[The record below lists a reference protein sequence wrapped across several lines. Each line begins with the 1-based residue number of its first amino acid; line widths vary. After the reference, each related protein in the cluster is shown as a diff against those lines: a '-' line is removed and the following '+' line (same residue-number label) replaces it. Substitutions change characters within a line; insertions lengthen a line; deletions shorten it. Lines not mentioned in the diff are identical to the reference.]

1 MHYSVCQNNNN
12 KIKAVEI
19 QICRRLTEVPIQ
31 SHLHN
36 SPKNCPTTKL
46 SKNTPQKTT
55 SNTWQLD
62 EQHQLLFKNCKS
74 KNENYTRNTMN
85 YKQQRH

>member
-1 MHYSVCQNNNN
+1 MKYTANENAVHYSVCQNNNN

-19 QICRRLTEVPIQ
+19 QICRRLTEVPTP

-55 SNTWQLD
+55 SNTRQTGRTASA
-62 EQHQLLFKNCKS
+62 FI
-74 KNENYTRNTMN
+74 
-85 YKQQRH
+85 